1 MENIFSKIFD
11 YIRKLQSSTFIS
23 FLIFVYI
30 YKKTGPT
37 IPTLLI
43 LFFALNMGLLI
54 LIKFNRT
61 IVNEFNIEQYLKL
74 SILLLIPTIYLTYN
88 NLSEFSWIQYCLN
101 TLLGTKCLFNKPA
114 IELFNLFMHI
124 STYYMYIYY
133 ILHSMKNII
142 TREFF
147 INKFEITMTFLLLSL
162 CIMLIST
169 L

>member
-88 NLSEFSWIQYCLN
+88 NLSKFSWIQYCLN

-147 INKFEITMTFLLLSL
+147 INKFEITMTFLLLSV

>member
-1 MENIFSKIFD
+1 MENILSKIFD

-147 INKFEITMTFLLLSL
+147 INKFEITMTFLLLSV

>member
-11 YIRKLQSSTFIS
+11 YIGKLQSSTFIS

-30 YKKTGPT
+30 YKKANPT

-61 IVNEFNIEQYLKL
+61 IVNEFNIEQYFKL
-74 SILLLIPTIYLTYN
+74 SILLLIPTIYLTCN
-88 NLSEFSWIQYCLN
+88 SLSEFSWIQYCLN
-101 TLLGTKCLFNKPA
+101 TLLGTKYLFNKPV

-133 ILHSMKNII
+133 IFHSMKNII
-142 TREFF
+142 SREFF
-147 INKFEITMTFLLLSL
+147 FNRFEITMSFLLLSV

>member
-1 MENIFSKIFD
+1 MDNIFSKIFD
-11 YIRKLQSSTFIS
+11 YIEKLQSTTFIS
-23 FLIFVYI
+23 FLIFIYI
-30 YKKTGPT
+30 YKKTDPT

-61 IVNEFNIEQYLKL
+61 IVNEFNIEQYFKL
-74 SILLLIPTIYLTYN
+74 SILLLIPTIYLTCN

-101 TLLGTKCLFNKPA
+101 TLFGTKCSFNKPA

-124 STYYMYIYY
+124 SVYYMYIYY
-133 ILHSMKNII
+133 IFHSMKNII

-147 INKFEITMTFLLLSL
+147 INKFEITMTFLLLSV

>member
-61 IVNEFNIEQYLKL
+61 IVNEFNIEIYLKL

-124 STYYMYIYY
+124 SAYYMYIYY
-133 ILHSMKNII
+133 IFHSMKNII

-147 INKFEITMTFLLLSL
+147 INKFEITMTFLLLSV

>member
-124 STYYMYIYY
+124 SAYYMYIYY

-147 INKFEITMTFLLLSL
+147 INRFEITMTFLFLSA

>member
-101 TLLGTKCLFNKPA
+101 TLLRTKCLFNKPA

-124 STYYMYIYY
+124 SAYYMYIYY

-147 INKFEITMTFLLLSL
+147 INRFEITMTFLLLSA